1 MSQKNGYR
9 RQVPI
14 KDFYSVGDIAA
25 LLGISDHT
33 VYDLVHRRSDPMPFR
48 LLYVSN
54 KGMFVQRDEL
64 MVWLERNS
72 AYVAEI
78 MEKDKGHEG

>member
-1 MSQKNGYR
+1 MTHKSGYR

-14 KDFYSVGDIAA
+14 KDFYSVEDVAA

-54 KGMFVQRDEL
+54 RGMFVQRDEL

-72 AYVAEI
+72 AYA
-78 MEKDKGHEG
+78 DKLLKEDKENEG